1 MTRGAIVETEV
12 RTPRPAKV
20 AVVEEVR
27 ERLGR
32 SDATIL
38 TEYRGLSVAQLQV
51 LRRALAPA
59 GADYKIYKNT
69 LVRRAAKESG
79 LEELEA
85 LLTGPTA
92 LAFVTGDVS
101 AVAKA
106 LKDFARQHP
115 SLVVK
120 GAVVGGGL
128 FDAAQTSAIADL
140 PSRDAL
146 LAQIAG
152 ALAAPMQRFAGLLVA
167 LPQKFAYALS
177 ALIEERG
184 GVPPAAPAREEPTA
198 EAGEPVAAPADDSG
212 DAGEATSVEVKADG
226 ERTAPVGEAAE
237 APAAAEAPGPTDA
250 ETAAAGTEAADEPAA
265 DAGDGPA

>member
-1 MTRGAIVETEV
+1 MDTEV

-20 AVVEEVR
+20 AVVDEVR
-27 ERLGR
+27 QRLDH

-38 TEYRGLSVAQLQV
+38 TEYRGLSVTQLQV

-59 GADYKIYKNT
+59 GGDYKIYKNT
-69 LVRRAAKESG
+69 LVRRAARESG

-92 LAFVTGDVS
+92 LAFVTGGDVS

-106 LKDFARQHP
+106 LKEFARQHP

-152 ALAAPMQRFAGLLVA
+152 ALAAPMQRLAALFAAV
-167 LPQKFAYALS
+167 PQKFAYALA
-177 ALIEERG
+177 ALIDERG
-184 GVPPAAPAREEPTA
+184 GAPTPSAVTEE
-198 EAGEPVAAPADDSG
+198 S
-212 DAGEATSVEVKADG
+212 
-226 ERTAPVGEAAE
+226 
-237 APAAAEAPGPTDA
+237 
-250 ETAAAGTEAADEPAA
+250 TAAAGAEAPESADDEGASAGAPPGTEPVVAAEENAPAVAGVETPAEVSDGGTGEPVDSAEA
-265 DAGDGPA
+265 EGSGGEAMDAGDASP

>member
-1 MTRGAIVETEV
+1 METEV

-20 AVVEEVR
+20 AVVDEVR
-27 ERLGR
+27 ERLGN

-38 TEYRGLSVAQLQV
+38 TEYRGLSVSQLQV
-51 LRRALAPA
+51 LRRALALA
-59 GADYKIYKNT
+59 GGEYKVYKNT

-106 LKDFARQHP
+106 LKEFARQHP

-140 PSRDAL
+140 PSRDVL

-152 ALAAPMQRFAGLLVA
+152 ALAAPMQRFAGLLAA
-167 LPQKFAYALS
+167 LPQRFAYALS
-177 ALIEERG
+177 ALIDERG
-184 GVPPAAPAREEPTA
+184 GVPVPAAEATAGPAAEEPTA
-198 EAGEPVAAPADDSG
+198 DVPKAHDADEAPSTEAAVGESVAPAEDGAVDASAV
-212 DAGEATSVEVKADG
+212 DAGEASASVDGESVE
-226 ERTAPVGEAAE
+226 TAEEVVEAE
-237 APAAAEAPGPTDA
+237 APEESASDTGDA
-250 ETAAAGTEAADEPAA
+250 SA
-265 DAGDGPA
+265 